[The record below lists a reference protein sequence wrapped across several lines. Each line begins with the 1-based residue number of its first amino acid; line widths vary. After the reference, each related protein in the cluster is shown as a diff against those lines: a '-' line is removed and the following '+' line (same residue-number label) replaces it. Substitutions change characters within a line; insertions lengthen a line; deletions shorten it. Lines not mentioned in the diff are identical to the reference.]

1 MVADAKGVPG
11 GVSGNKMKQVICCDE
26 GSEDMRS
33 EVRRG
38 AELKVQKPGLLSK
51 GNVMLNFI
59 LNLGAG
65 V

>member
-38 AELKVQKPGLLSK
+38 AEIRGADGTPPAERARPDGL
-51 GNVMLNFI
+51 
-59 LNLGAG
+59 
-65 V
+65 

>member
-11 GVSGNKMKQVICCDE
+11 GVSGNKMKQGICCDE

-38 AELKVQKPGLLSK
+38 AELQVQKPD
-51 GNVMLNFI
+51 VDRDVPELNRK
-59 LNLGAG
+59 
-65 V
+65 